1 MLEGVAHRGSF
12 VAVKNASLRPKL
24 PDDKSY
30 IFNVGTAVERMA
42 DSRFLALAIF
52 PALEPRTFLILFRR
66 RIREPVGPFI
76 MTAEARKSIKQQ
88 F

>member
-1 MLEGVAHRGSF
+1 MLEGVAYRGSF

-52 PALEPRTFLILFRR
+52 PALEPRTFLIRFRR